1 MAGGHS
7 PGDRHGP
14 LQPLLERVRAAPWR
28 FGFIPLLR
36 RLAAGQGGGKPP
48 IGRAVRPRHEGF
60 RLGQSA
66 DLAFAPR
73 EIAEVVL
80 PPESGSSADFPGTA
94 GIVPMPGN
102 MPALPLLRLFGLGML
117 GPNGPLPLHDTEWVR
132 ERSRNHRDGTSAD
145 FLDVFHHRYLTQMYR
160 AWAQGQAAA
169 GLDRPEDE
177 TFSGYVARLTGHD
190 PQEIRHS
197 ALPSHARL
205 SASAH
210 LSQESRHADGL
221 VQTLTQFFRV
231 PVRLEEFLLHWIPV
245 DDTDRSRLGEN
256 TSSSALGIGAVAGE
270 RVPDRQGKFRLV
282 FGPLTLARYE
292 RFMPRGAD
300 VPVLVEW
307 VRAFVGLEFAWELE
321 LQVLAV
327 SAPSARIES
336 TGQAPGPRLGWST
349 WLGEACWAA
358 GRIGAGPCAYATGLV
373 FEPEHAGSATPHP
386 FVPASTVSEPA
397 AAFVHP
403 PLLERTT

>member
-1 MAGGHS
+1 MAGGHF

-14 LQPLLERVRAAPWR
+14 VQPLLERVRAAPWR

-36 RLAAGQGGGKPP
+36 RLAAGQGGKPP
-48 IGRAVRPRHEGF
+48 IGRAVRPRQEGF

-80 PPESGSSADFPGTA
+80 PPEVGVDSNATEDFSGPA
-94 GIVPMPGN
+94 GPVPLPGN
-102 MPALPLLRLFGLGML
+102 NPAVPLLRLFGLGML

-132 ERSRNHRDGTSAD
+132 ERSRNHRDGTSAN

-169 GLDRPEDE
+169 GLDRPDDE
-177 TFSGYVARLTGHD
+177 TFSAYIARLTGHD
-190 PQEIRHS
+190 PQEIRDS

-210 LSQESRHADGL
+210 LSQGSRHADGL

-231 PVRLEEFLLHWIPV
+231 PVRLEEFWLHWIPV
-245 DDTDRSRLGEN
+245 DETDRSCLGE
-256 TSSSALGIGAVAGE
+256 TLRSSLLGIGAVAGE

-282 FGPLTLARYE
+282 FGPLTLPRYE
-292 RFMPRGAD
+292 RFMPGGAD
-300 VPVLVEW
+300 LPVLVEW

-321 LQVLAV
+321 LRVL
-327 SAPSARIES
+327 SDEAPSARLET
-336 TGQAPGPRLGWST
+336 TGEPAGPRLGWST
-349 WLGEACWAA
+349 WLGEARWAA
-358 GRIGAGPCAYATGLV
+358 SRIGAGPCDHATGLV
-373 FEPEHAGSATPHP
+373 FEPECVGAGPPGRLAPETASAHVSTTVTEETP
-386 FVPASTVSEPA
+386 
-397 AAFVHP
+397 
-403 PLLERTT
+403 

>member
-1 MAGGHS
+1 MAGGHL
-7 PGDRHGP
+7 PHDRHGP
-14 LQPLLERVRAAPWR
+14 VQPLLHRVRSAPWR

-36 RLAAGQGGGKPP
+36 RLAAGQGAGSPP

-80 PPESGSSADFPGTA
+80 PPEAGSTDDPFVAA
-94 GIVPMPGN
+94 GVPALPGN
-102 MPALPLLRLFGLGML
+102 QPSVPLLRLFGLGML

-145 FLDVFHHRYLTQMYR
+145 FLDIFHHRYLTQMYR

-169 GLDRPEDE
+169 GLDRPDDE
-177 TFSGYVARLTGHD
+177 TFSPYIARLTGHD
-190 PQEIRHS
+190 PREIRDS

-221 VQTLTQFFRV
+221 VQTLTRFFQV
-231 PVRLEEFLLHWIPV
+231 PVRLDEFVLHWIPV
-245 DDTDRSRLGEN
+245 DDADRSRLGE
-256 TSSSALGIGAVAGE
+256 SSASSLLAIGAVAGE

-282 FGPLTLARYE
+282 FGPLTLPRYE
-292 RFMPRGAD
+292 RFMPGGAD

-321 LQVLAV
+321 LRVLSD
-327 SAPSARIES
+327 SAPSARLES
-336 TGQAPGPRLGWST
+336 TGQAAGPRLGWST
-349 WLGEACWAA
+349 WLGEARWSAS
-358 GRIGAGPCAYATGLV
+358 RVGAGPCAHATGLV
-373 FEPEHAGSATPHP
+373 FEPECIDDHRPSASA
-386 FVPASTVSEPA
+386 PASASASAP
-397 AAFVHP
+397 AFVHATIP
-403 PLLERTT
+403 EKTP